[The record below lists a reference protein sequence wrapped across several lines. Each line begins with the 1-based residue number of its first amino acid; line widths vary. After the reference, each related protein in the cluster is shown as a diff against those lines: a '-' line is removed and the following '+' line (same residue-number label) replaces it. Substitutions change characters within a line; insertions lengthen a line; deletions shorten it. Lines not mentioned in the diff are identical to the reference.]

1 MSMEKA
7 KGGVVNV
14 ARAQRMKIPFLH
26 GLYSVPGGVKP
37 TFLKDI
43 GNTVISPCTAQAENR
58 KTRT

>member
-1 MSMEKA
+1 M
-7 KGGVVNV
+7 NV